1 MSRKPGRKRRTQIDG
16 QFAARTIKMLE
27 SPPFRVLRLSA
38 HRVLARLEVELAHH
52 GGMDNGR
59 LPVTYDDYQQ
69 YGIDRHA
76 IAPAIRELT
85 ALGFIEVTEHG
96 CAGNAE
102 WRTPNRFRLTYKP
115 TKDANPTDDWK
126 WIQTIDQA
134 MAKAQAARTPVT
146 KPRRAIKNKKPVGE
160 KTADGVGNPHLGSV
174 QGTATTGKGAKPTLL
189 SIFRGG
195 ELGVGTLP
203 KPIPAR
209 PRITSGLDQ
218 PIKQELPQQGT
229 IKQETP
235 PQGRNPSVSAIQT
248 DTLPEDD
255 Q

>member
-16 QFAARTIKMLE
+16 QFAARTIKMIE
-27 SPPFRVLRLSA
+27 SPPFRVLSLSA

-160 KTADGVGNPHLGSV
+160 KTTDSAGNPHLDSGLES
-174 QGTATTGKGAKPTLL
+174 TTTGKGAEPTPL

-203 KPIPAR
+203 KPRPAR
-209 PRITSGLDQ
+209 PRLTSALDQ
-218 PIKQELPQQGT
+218 SIKQELPQQGT
-229 IKQETP
+229 IKQETR
-235 PQGRNPSVSAIQT
+235 PQDTNPSPSSHTNKQT
-248 DTLPEDD
+248 T
-255 Q
+255 